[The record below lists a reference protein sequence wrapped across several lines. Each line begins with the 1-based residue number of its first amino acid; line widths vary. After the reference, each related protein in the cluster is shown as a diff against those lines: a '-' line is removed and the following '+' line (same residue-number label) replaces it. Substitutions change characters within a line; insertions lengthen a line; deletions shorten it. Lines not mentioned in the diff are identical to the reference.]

1 MSTSD
6 DRPYD
11 QESAAEEPP
20 AGRSTGDPDDTGVER
35 HAPSSA
41 TELWDHNA
49 YGREDGDIGGSA
61 TSGPTDTRD
70 PRGGAPAY
78 NIDAGDDDAVRHG
91 DDSGGDDGTDA
102 RRTGESLTGPDAT
115 AGDRRE
121 SVGGGVREGRA
132 QRSPGAGG
140 GAFDQEAPDPDAADR
155 GVDDRDATDR
165 DLPAGDTAVPG
176 ARAGADAG
184 PVERGAG
191 PRAAADGEPGAVP
204 GERSEEGPSVV
215 RHEERLQ
222 VGTERVGAGRA
233 RLRKYVV
240 EEPVRAEQTLASE
253 DVEEIRTPVTED
265 EREAF
270 LAGQELPVGED
281 EVILYREVPVVRTV
295 RVPYE
300 RVRLAV
306 RRTERTEVVEETVRR
321 ERVDVDTDTAA
332 DTDTDTAADTG
343 AGTAAD
349 TGAGTAADTGD
360 GIGEA
365 GPGGA
370 DRR

>member
-11 QESAAEEPP
+11 QESAHEEPT
-20 AGRSTGDPDDTGVER
+20 AGRAGGRDADDTGVER

-61 TSGPTDTRD
+61 TSGATDTRD

-91 DDSGGDDGTDA
+91 DDSGRDDGSPV
-102 RRTGESLTGPDAT
+102 RETGESLTGADAT
-115 AGDRRE
+115 AGHGRE
-121 SVGGGVREGRA
+121 SVGGERPDDRRVDRRDHGR
-132 QRSPGAGG
+132 RDEPSGAGG
-140 GAFDQEAPDPDAADR
+140 GAFDQEATGRDATGRDVTGPDTADLDTVERDATGPDTTPW
-155 GVDDRDATDR
+155 DATDR
-165 DLPAGDTAVPG
+165 DTTGPDSSTWDATDRDAEGRDATGPDATT
-176 ARAGADAG
+176 RAGA
-184 PVERGAG
+184 ERGAG
-191 PRAAADGEPGAVP
+191 RHAAGDATGDLGGAGRP
-204 GERSEEGPSVV
+204 GETPSVV

-222 VGTERVGAGRA
+222 VGTERVESGRA

-253 DVEEIRTPVTED
+253 DVEEVRTPVTEE

-270 LAGQELPVGED
+270 LAGRELPVGED
-281 EVILYREVPVVRTV
+281 EVILYREVPVVQTV

-300 RVRLAV
+300 RVRLVV
-306 RRTERTEVVEETVRR
+306 RRTERTEVVEETVRQ
-321 ERVDVDTDTAA
+321 ERVDVEED
-332 DTDTDTAADTG
+332 
-343 AGTAAD
+343 
-349 TGAGTAADTGD
+349 
-360 GIGEA
+360 
-365 GPGGA
+365 
-370 DRR
+370 

>member
-11 QESAAEEPP
+11 QESTREETT
-20 AGRSTGDPDDTGVER
+20 AGRAGGRDADDTGVER

-49 YGREDGDIGGSA
+49 YGREDGDIGGPA

-91 DDSGGDDGTDA
+91 DDSGREGGTDV
-102 RRTGESLTGPDAT
+102 RRTGESLTGADAT
-115 AGDRRE
+115 AGDGRE
-121 SVGGGVREGRA
+121 IVGGGGGRGD
-132 QRSPGAGG
+132 RRDGRRDEPSGAVGQ
-140 GAFDQEAPDPDAADR
+140 AFDQEAA
-155 GVDDRDATDR
+155 DRDATA
-165 DLPAGDTAVPG
+165 PGAGDRG
-176 ARAGADAG
+176 APAAEGRGTT
-184 PVERGAG
+184 ERGAG
-191 PRAAADGEPGAVP
+191 RHVAGDEGRDLGSAGAVGGGRP
-204 GERSEEGPSVV
+204 EESPSVV
-215 RHEERLQ
+215 RQEERLQ
-222 VGTERVGAGRA
+222 VGTERVETGRT

-253 DVEEIRTPVTED
+253 DVEEIRTPVTDE

-270 LAGQELPVGED
+270 LAGQELTVGDD
-281 EVILYREVPVVRTV
+281 EVVLYREVPVVRTV

-306 RRTERTEVVEETVRR
+306 RRTERTEVVEETVRQ
-321 ERVDVDTDTAA
+321 EWIDVEED
-332 DTDTDTAADTG
+332 
-343 AGTAAD
+343 
-349 TGAGTAADTGD
+349 
-360 GIGEA
+360 
-365 GPGGA
+365 
-370 DRR
+370 

>member
-11 QESAAEEPP
+11 QESAHEEPT
-20 AGRSTGDPDDTGVER
+20 AGRAGGRDADDTGVER

-61 TSGPTDTRD
+61 TSGATDTRD

-91 DDSGGDDGTDA
+91 DDSGRDDGSPVRA
-102 RRTGESLTGPDAT
+102 TGESLTGADAT
-115 AGDRRE
+115 AGHGRE
-121 SVGGGVREGRA
+121 SVGGERSDDRRDHGR
-132 QRSPGAGG
+132 RDEPSGAGG
-140 GAFDQEAPDPDAADR
+140 GAFDQEATGRDATGPGITTRDAADR
-155 GVDDRDATDR
+155 DTTDR
-165 DLPAGDTAVPG
+165 DT
-176 ARAGADAG
+176 AG
-184 PVERGAG
+184 PDTTTGAEAERGAG
-191 PRAAADGEPGAVP
+191 RHAAGDATGDLGGGGRP
-204 GERSEEGPSVV
+204 GETPSVV

-222 VGTERVGAGRA
+222 VGTERVESGRA

-253 DVEEIRTPVTED
+253 DVEEVRTPVTEE

-270 LAGQELPVGED
+270 LAGRELPVGED
-281 EVILYREVPVVRTV
+281 EVILYREVPVVQTV

-300 RVRLAV
+300 RVRLVV
-306 RRTERTEVVEETVRR
+306 RRTERTEVVEETVRQ
-321 ERVDVDTDTAA
+321 ERVDVEED
-332 DTDTDTAADTG
+332 
-343 AGTAAD
+343 
-349 TGAGTAADTGD
+349 
-360 GIGEA
+360 
-365 GPGGA
+365 
-370 DRR
+370 

>member
-11 QESAAEEPP
+11 QESAHEEPT
-20 AGRSTGDPDDTGVER
+20 AGRAGGRDADDTGVER

-61 TSGPTDTRD
+61 TSGATDTRD

-91 DDSGGDDGTDA
+91 DDSGRDSGSPVRG
-102 RRTGESLTGPDAT
+102 TGESLTGADAT
-115 AGDRRE
+115 AGHARE
-121 SVGGGVREGRA
+121 SVGDE
-132 QRSPGAGG
+132 RSDDRRDEPSGAGG
-140 GAFDQEAPDPDAADR
+140 GAFDQEATGRDVTGRDVTGPDTADLDTVERDATGPDTTTW
-155 GVDDRDATDR
+155 DATDR
-165 DLPAGDTAVPG
+165 DTTDRDATT
-176 ARAGADAG
+176 RAGA
-184 PVERGAG
+184 ERGAG
-191 PRAAADGEPGAVP
+191 RHAAGDATGDLGGGGRP
-204 GERSEEGPSVV
+204 GESPSVV

-222 VGTERVGAGRA
+222 VGTERVESGRA

-253 DVEEIRTPVTED
+253 DVEEVRTPVTEE

-270 LAGQELPVGED
+270 LAGRELPVGED
-281 EVILYREVPVVRTV
+281 EVILYREVPVVQTV

-300 RVRLAV
+300 RVRLVV
-306 RRTERTEVVEETVRR
+306 RRTERTEVVEETVRQ
-321 ERVDVDTDTAA
+321 ERVDVEED
-332 DTDTDTAADTG
+332 
-343 AGTAAD
+343 
-349 TGAGTAADTGD
+349 
-360 GIGEA
+360 
-365 GPGGA
+365 
-370 DRR
+370 

>member
-11 QESAAEEPP
+11 QESAPEEPA
-20 AGRSTGDPDDTGVER
+20 AGRAGGRDADDTGVER

-61 TSGPTDTRD
+61 TSGATDTRD

-91 DDSGGDDGTDA
+91 DDSGRDDGTNV
-102 RRTGESLTGPDAT
+102 RETGESLTGADAT
-115 AGDRRE
+115 AGHGRE
-121 SVGGGVREGRA
+121 SVGDE
-132 QRSPGAGG
+132 GAGDRRDEPSG
-140 GAFDQEAPDPDAADR
+140 ARGQAFDQEAS
-155 GVDDRDATDR
+155 DRDGTAAA
-165 DLPAGDTAVPG
+165 AGHRGTA
-176 ARAGADAG
+176 
-184 PVERGAG
+184 ERGAG
-191 PRAAADGEPGAVP
+191 RHVAGSEDRDHGDAGSVRGEHEDG
-204 GERSEEGPSVV
+204 GPSVV
-215 RHEERLQ
+215 RHEERLR
-222 VGTERVGAGRA
+222 VGTERVETGRT

-253 DVEEIRTPVTED
+253 DVEEVRTPVTEE

-270 LAGQELPVGED
+270 LAGRELPVGED

-300 RVRLAV
+300 RVRLVV
-306 RRTERTEVVEETVRR
+306 RRTERTEVVEDTVRR
-321 ERVDVDTDTAA
+321 ERIDVEED
-332 DTDTDTAADTG
+332 
-343 AGTAAD
+343 
-349 TGAGTAADTGD
+349 
-360 GIGEA
+360 
-365 GPGGA
+365 
-370 DRR
+370 

>member
-11 QESAAEEPP
+11 QESAHEESA
-20 AGRSTGDPDDTGVER
+20 AGRAGGRDADDTGVER

-91 DDSGGDDGTDA
+91 DDSGRDDGTNV
-102 RRTGESLTGPDAT
+102 RETGESLTGADAT
-115 AGDRRE
+115 AGHGRE
-121 SVGGGVREGRA
+121 SVGDE
-132 QRSPGAGG
+132 GG
-140 GAFDQEAPDPDAADR
+140 GDRRDELRDEPSGARGQAFDQETADR
-155 GVDDRDATDR
+155 DSTAAA
-165 DLPAGDTAVPG
+165 AGHRGTT
-176 ARAGADAG
+176 
-184 PVERGAG
+184 ERGAG
-191 PRAAADGEPGAVP
+191 RHVAGAEDGDLGDAGSVR
-204 GERSEEGPSVV
+204 GEHEDGSPSVV

-222 VGTERVGAGRA
+222 VGTERVETGRT

-240 EEPVRAEQTLASE
+240 EEPVREEQTLASE
-253 DVEEIRTPVTED
+253 DVEEIRTPVTEE

-281 EVILYREVPVVRTV
+281 EVILYREVPVVQTV

-306 RRTERTEVVEETVRR
+306 RRTERTEVVEETVRK
-321 ERVDVDTDTAA
+321 ERIDVEED
-332 DTDTDTAADTG
+332 
-343 AGTAAD
+343 
-349 TGAGTAADTGD
+349 
-360 GIGEA
+360 
-365 GPGGA
+365 
-370 DRR
+370 

>member
-11 QESAAEEPP
+11 QESAHEEPT
-20 AGRSTGDPDDTGVER
+20 AGRAGGRDADDTGVER

-61 TSGPTDTRD
+61 TSGATDTRD

-91 DDSGGDDGTDA
+91 DDSGRDSGSPVRG
-102 RRTGESLTGPDAT
+102 TGESLTEADAT
-115 AGDRRE
+115 AGHGRE
-121 SVGGGVREGRA
+121 SVGDERPDVRRDHGR
-132 QRSPGAGG
+132 RDEPSGAGG
-140 GAFDQEAPDPDAADR
+140 GAFDQEATGRDATGRDATGRDATGPDTTT
-155 GVDDRDATDR
+155 RDATDR
-165 DLPAGDTAVPG
+165 DATTRTG
-176 ARAGADAG
+176 A
-184 PVERGAG
+184 ERGAG
-191 PRAAADGEPGAVP
+191 RHAAGDATGDLGGGGRP
-204 GERSEEGPSVV
+204 GETPSVV

-222 VGTERVGAGRA
+222 VGTERVESGRA

-253 DVEEIRTPVTED
+253 DVEEVRTPVTEE

-270 LAGQELPVGED
+270 LAGRELPVGED
-281 EVILYREVPVVRTV
+281 EVILYREVPVVQTV

-300 RVRLAV
+300 RVRLVV
-306 RRTERTEVVEETVRR
+306 RRTERTEVVEETVRQ
-321 ERVDVDTDTAA
+321 ERVDVEED
-332 DTDTDTAADTG
+332 
-343 AGTAAD
+343 
-349 TGAGTAADTGD
+349 
-360 GIGEA
+360 
-365 GPGGA
+365 
-370 DRR
+370 

>member
-11 QESAAEEPP
+11 QESAPEEPA
-20 AGRSTGDPDDTGVER
+20 AGRSGGPDTDDTGVER

-61 TSGPTDTRD
+61 TSSPADTRD

-91 DDSGGDDGTDA
+91 DDSGRDDGTNV
-102 RRTGESLTGPDAT
+102 RRTGESLTGADAT
-115 AGDRRE
+115 AGD
-121 SVGGGVREGRA
+121 GRA
-132 QRSPGAGG
+132 SVDGEGPGGRRAGRSDAPSGTGDQ
-140 GAFDQEAPDPDAADR
+140 AFDQEAAVREEPVQGAGA
-155 GVDDRDATDR
+155 RDAT
-165 DLPAGDTAVPG
+165 AEDTG
-176 ARAGADAG
+176 ARDATTPATG
-184 PVERGAG
+184 GRVATERGAG
-191 PRAAADGEPGAVP
+191 RHAAGDEDRGPGGTGSLRGAEPAQN
-204 GERSEEGPSVV
+204 PSVV

-222 VGTERVGAGRA
+222 VGTERVETGRT

-253 DVEEIRTPVTED
+253 DVEEIRTPVTEE

-270 LAGQELPVGED
+270 LGGAELPVGED

-306 RRTERTEVVEETVRR
+306 RRTERTEVVEETVRK
-321 ERVDVDTDTAA
+321 ERIDVEED
-332 DTDTDTAADTG
+332 
-343 AGTAAD
+343 
-349 TGAGTAADTGD
+349 
-360 GIGEA
+360 
-365 GPGGA
+365 
-370 DRR
+370 

>member
-11 QESAAEEPP
+11 QESAHEEPT
-20 AGRSTGDPDDTGVER
+20 AGRAGGRDADDTGVER

-61 TSGPTDTRD
+61 TSGATDTRD

-91 DDSGGDDGTDA
+91 DDSGRDDGSPV
-102 RRTGESLTGPDAT
+102 RGTGESLTGADAT
-115 AGDRRE
+115 AGHDRE
-121 SVGGGVREGRA
+121 SVGDDRPDDRRDHGR
-132 QRSPGAGG
+132 RDEPSGAGG
-140 GAFDQEAPDPDAADR
+140 GAFDQEATGRDATGRDVTGPDTADLDTVERDATGPDTTTW
-155 GVDDRDATDR
+155 DATDR
-165 DLPAGDTAVPG
+165 DATT
-176 ARAGADAG
+176 RAGA
-184 PVERGAG
+184 ERGPGRHAAG
-191 PRAAADGEPGAVP
+191 DATGDLGGGGRP
-204 GERSEEGPSVV
+204 GESPSVV

-222 VGTERVGAGRA
+222 VGTERVESGRA

-253 DVEEIRTPVTED
+253 DVEEVRTPVTEE

-270 LAGQELPVGED
+270 LAGRELPVGED
-281 EVILYREVPVVRTV
+281 EVILYREVPVVQTV

-300 RVRLAV
+300 RVRLVV
-306 RRTERTEVVEETVRR
+306 RRTERTEVVEETVRQ
-321 ERVDVDTDTAA
+321 ERVDVEED
-332 DTDTDTAADTG
+332 
-343 AGTAAD
+343 
-349 TGAGTAADTGD
+349 
-360 GIGEA
+360 
-365 GPGGA
+365 
-370 DRR
+370 

>member
-11 QESAAEEPP
+11 QESAHEEPT
-20 AGRSTGDPDDTGVER
+20 AGRAGGRDADDTGVER

-61 TSGPTDTRD
+61 TSGATDTRD

-91 DDSGGDDGTDA
+91 DDSGRDDGSPV
-102 RRTGESLTGPDAT
+102 RGTGESLTGADST
-115 AGDRRE
+115 AGHDRE
-121 SVGGGVREGRA
+121 SVGDDRPDDRRDHGR
-132 QRSPGAGG
+132 RDEPSGAGG
-140 GAFDQEAPDPDAADR
+140 GAFDQEAT
-155 GVDDRDATDR
+155 GRDATGRDVTGPDTADLDTADLDTVERDATGPDTTTPDTTTRDTTDR
-165 DLPAGDTAVPG
+165 DTTT
-176 ARAGADAG
+176 RAGA
-184 PVERGAG
+184 ERGAG
-191 PRAAADGEPGAVP
+191 RHAAGDATGDLGGGGRP
-204 GERSEEGPSVV
+204 GESPSVV

-222 VGTERVGAGRA
+222 VGTERVESGRA

-253 DVEEIRTPVTED
+253 DVEEVRTPVTEA

-270 LAGQELPVGED
+270 LAGQELPVGDD
-281 EVILYREVPVVRTV
+281 EVILYREVPVVQTV

-300 RVRLAV
+300 RVRLVV
-306 RRTERTEVVEETVRR
+306 RRTERTEVVEETVRQ
-321 ERVDVDTDTAA
+321 ERVDVEED
-332 DTDTDTAADTG
+332 
-343 AGTAAD
+343 
-349 TGAGTAADTGD
+349 
-360 GIGEA
+360 
-365 GPGGA
+365 
-370 DRR
+370 

>member
-11 QESAAEEPP
+11 QESAHEEPT
-20 AGRSTGDPDDTGVER
+20 AGRAGGRDADDTGVER

-61 TSGPTDTRD
+61 TSGATDTRD

-91 DDSGGDDGTDA
+91 DDSGRDSGSPVRG
-102 RRTGESLTGPDAT
+102 TGESLTGADAT
-115 AGDRRE
+115 AGHGHE
-121 SVGGGVREGRA
+121 SVGDE
-132 QRSPGAGG
+132 RSDDRRDEPSGAGG
-140 GAFDQEAPDPDAADR
+140 GAFDQEATGRDATGRNATGPDAADLDTVER
-155 GVDDRDATDR
+155 DATGPDTTTWDATDR
-165 DLPAGDTAVPG
+165 DTTDRDATT
-176 ARAGADAG
+176 RAGA
-184 PVERGAG
+184 ERGAG
-191 PRAAADGEPGAVP
+191 RHAAGDATGDLGGGGRP
-204 GERSEEGPSVV
+204 GETPSVV

-222 VGTERVGAGRA
+222 VGTERVESGRA

-253 DVEEIRTPVTED
+253 DVEEVRTPVTEE

-270 LAGQELPVGED
+270 LAGRELPVGED
-281 EVILYREVPVVRTV
+281 EVILYREVPVVQTV

-300 RVRLAV
+300 RVRLVV
-306 RRTERTEVVEETVRR
+306 RRTERTEVVEETVRQ
-321 ERVDVDTDTAA
+321 ERVDVEED
-332 DTDTDTAADTG
+332 
-343 AGTAAD
+343 
-349 TGAGTAADTGD
+349 
-360 GIGEA
+360 
-365 GPGGA
+365 
-370 DRR
+370 

>member
-11 QESAAEEPP
+11 QESAHEEPA
-20 AGRSTGDPDDTGVER
+20 AGRSGGPDTDDTGVER

-61 TSGPTDTRD
+61 TSSPADTRD

-91 DDSGGDDGTDA
+91 DDSGRDDGTDV
-102 RRTGESLTGPDAT
+102 RRTGESLTGADAT
-115 AGDRRE
+115 AGDGRA
-121 SVGGGVREGRA
+121 SVGDEGPEARRA
-132 QRSPGAGG
+132 GRPDAPSGTGDQ
-140 GAFDQEAPDPDAADR
+140 AFDQEAADR
-155 GVDDRDATDR
+155 EGAVQEASARDATVPEAGAR
-165 DLPAGDTAVPG
+165 DATAEDTGRGPATPDTGGRGPAG
-176 ARAGADAG
+176 
-184 PVERGAG
+184 RGAG
-191 PRAAADGEPGAVP
+191 RHAAGDEDPGP
-204 GERSEEGPSVV
+204 GDAGSLRGAQPGQSPSVV

-222 VGTERVGAGRA
+222 VGTERVETGRT

-253 DVEEIRTPVTED
+253 DVEEIRTPVTEE

-270 LAGQELPVGED
+270 LGGAELPVGED

-306 RRTERTEVVEETVRR
+306 RRTERTEAVEETVRK
-321 ERVDVDTDTAA
+321 ERIDVEED
-332 DTDTDTAADTG
+332 
-343 AGTAAD
+343 
-349 TGAGTAADTGD
+349 
-360 GIGEA
+360 
-365 GPGGA
+365 
-370 DRR
+370 

>member
-11 QESAAEEPP
+11 QESTREETT
-20 AGRSTGDPDDTGVER
+20 AGRAGGRDADDTGVER

-49 YGREDGDIGGSA
+49 YGREDGDIGGPA

-91 DDSGGDDGTDA
+91 DDSDREDGTDV
-102 RRTGESLTGPDAT
+102 RGTGESLTGADAT
-115 AGDRRE
+115 AGDGRE
-121 SVGGGVREGRA
+121 SVGAERHGDRRDDRRDDRSDGR
-132 QRSPGAGG
+132 RDEPSGAGG
-140 GAFDQEAPDPDAADR
+140 QAFDQEA
-155 GVDDRDATDR
+155 DDRDAT
-165 DLPAGDTAVPG
+165 APG
-176 ARAGADAG
+176 AEDRGAPAAEDRG
-184 PVERGAG
+184 TTERGAG
-191 PRAAADGEPGAVP
+191 RHVAGDEGRDLGSAGSVGGGRP
-204 GERSEEGPSVV
+204 EESPSVV

-222 VGTERVGAGRA
+222 VGTERVETGRT

-253 DVEEIRTPVTED
+253 DVEEIRTPVTDE

-270 LAGQELPVGED
+270 LAGQELTVGDD
-281 EVILYREVPVVRTV
+281 EVVLYREVPVVRTV

-306 RRTERTEVVEETVRR
+306 RRTERTEVVEETVRQ
-321 ERVDVDTDTAA
+321 ERIDVEED
-332 DTDTDTAADTG
+332 
-343 AGTAAD
+343 
-349 TGAGTAADTGD
+349 
-360 GIGEA
+360 
-365 GPGGA
+365 
-370 DRR
+370 